1 MLEYVTRTPRSIR
14 AEDIIDYYSH
24 RLAFGK
30 PLELWHKRTKLDGD
44 RLVGRMQG
52 LIMKEA
58 EAQAPAH
65 HQPCSPG
72 ECPEIPPYP
81 TPREAYDLGM
91 RSQPAWHGKLPPH
104 CTSPSPSS

>member
-24 RLAFGK
+24 GLAFGK
-30 PLELWHKRTKLDGD
+30 PLELWHKKTKLDGD
-44 RLVGRMQG
+44 RLMQG

-58 EAQAPAH
+58 QAEAPA
-65 HQPCSPG
+65 QCSPG
-72 ECPEIPPYP
+72 ECPEIPPYLA
-81 TPREAYDLGM
+81 PREAYDLGM

-104 CTSPSPSS
+104 CSPSS